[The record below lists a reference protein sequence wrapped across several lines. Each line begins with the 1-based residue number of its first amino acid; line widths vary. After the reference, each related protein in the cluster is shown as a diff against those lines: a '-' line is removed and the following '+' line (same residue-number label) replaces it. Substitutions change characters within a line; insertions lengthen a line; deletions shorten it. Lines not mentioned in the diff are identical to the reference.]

1 MLHDLK
7 VRILAG
13 MAAGLLATVAY
24 VAPASAQSGEP
35 IKIGLSMSLTG
46 PLAAN
51 GKQAL
56 LGAKIWEEEING
68 KGGLLGRPVKLVFYD
83 DQSNPSQVPGI
94 YTKLLDV
101 DKVDL
106 VVSSYATNMIAP
118 AMPIVMQKN
127 KTFISLFGLDVNAEF
142 KYPKYFSVLPTGPE
156 TKESFTEGFYEVAL
170 KQDPKPTTV
179 ALAAEDAEFS
189 RNACEGAR
197 ENAAKVGLLGPQS
210 ARDVAYV
217 YENIRAFRQN
227 FHMLSKDHRNMPKE
241 WAPAM
246 IVGCLAAIQRAET
259 RGRPLIETLKSHAA
273 EEYRNRPETRDQVRF
288 ALKFG
293 AAAVFVLF
301 VLSRIF
307 G

>member
-13 MAAGLLATVAY
+13 VAAGLLATGAY

-68 KGGLLGRPVKLVFYD
+68 KGGLIGRPVKLVFYD

-118 AMPIVMQKN
+118 AMPVVMQKN

-142 KYPKYFSVLPTGPE
+142 KYPKYFSVLPTGQD
-156 TKESFTEGFYEVAL
+156 TKGSFTEGFYQIAL
-170 KQDPKPTTV
+170 KQNPKPTTV

-197 ENAAKVGLLGPQS
+197 ENAKKHNLQILYDRCFAPSTTDFAPVVRAVQAANPDLFIVCSYPLSSVGMVQTINELN
-210 ARDVAYV
+210 Y
-217 YENIRAFRQN
+217 
-227 FHMLSKDHRNMPKE
+227 K
-241 WAPAM
+241 
-246 IVGCLAAIQRAET
+246 
-259 RGRPLIETLKSHAA
+259 
-273 EEYRNRPETRDQVRF
+273 
-288 ALKFG
+288 
-293 AAAVFVLF
+293 
-301 VLSRIF
+301 
-307 G
+307 